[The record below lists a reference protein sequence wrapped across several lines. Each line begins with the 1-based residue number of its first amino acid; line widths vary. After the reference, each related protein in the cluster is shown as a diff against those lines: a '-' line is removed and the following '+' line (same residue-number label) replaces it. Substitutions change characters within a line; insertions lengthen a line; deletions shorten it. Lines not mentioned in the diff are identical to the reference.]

1 MLGRQHRRMH
11 RRAQNKKLGL
21 LPRWAMLGST
31 LKELDTPMPEAK
43 ENSFFDKYWPALA
56 DVQDLGGENTTAPPS
71 SQDDEASVNDEH
83 RAAKQARKTV
93 NPEKAGQGKGSG
105 QETSRGNGGP
115 KRRDRDHHGQSNR
128 SWGRSKWDNWGSS
141 GQSETSREKALEEE
155 ISSLKQCVFAMQK
168 LALRH
173 EDFLCC
179 LRAEVS
185 WVLFLRV
192 DMRASIVPPLYTMQQ
207 EWRKLKEQSP
217 DKLTSIM
224 RVALVKTMFRE
235 FGKRLEMLPKQDE
248 QLQLMRKL
256 GWMQADALTWHYVKW
271 DPTAE
276 RLVPIQDKPGVTL
289 EQVAA
294 VTASIQQLADSEDAI
309 MRFHPSRPLEKSMGG
324 KNLTFTLQMSL
335 FGDES
340 GSIKEHLELLS
351 GLAATQLIGL
361 NLRRERPGR
370 SNLANLIQKYIQQ

>member
-1 MLGRQHRRMH
+1 
-11 RRAQNKKLGL
+11 
-21 LPRWAMLGST
+21 
-31 LKELDTPMPEAK
+31 
-43 ENSFFDKYWPALA
+43 
-56 DVQDLGGENTTAPPS
+56 
-71 SQDDEASVNDEH
+71 
-83 RAAKQARKTV
+83 
-93 NPEKAGQGKGSG
+93 
-105 QETSRGNGGP
+105 
-115 KRRDRDHHGQSNR
+115 
-128 SWGRSKWDNWGSS
+128 
-141 GQSETSREKALEEE
+141 
-155 ISSLKQCVFAMQK
+155 
-168 LALRH
+168 
-173 EDFLCC
+173 
-179 LRAEVS
+179 
-185 WVLFLRV
+185 
-192 DMRASIVPPLYTMQQ
+192 MQQ

-217 DKLTSIM
+217 DKLTSTM